1 MVMVHHELILRGPNV
16 QAGHPRPEAIAQVL
30 WFVGPAV
37 QESVCMRFR
46 NTSVIRGRRP
56 EWFRRSVDVRFVD
69 VTAGPDD
76 STVLHFE
83 APRFG
88 EAAEELYK
96 QKPLFEDVRPKQED
110 TGFDLFADVLADI
123 RKKAEDSLRFDAKL
137 LGQVSKFKRYPSKRG
152 VESIAISGDRLQEH
166 PAILDEAVSLLA
178 EELSRAT
185 PPPCRGR
192 IAGKL
197 DMIRDHDNVFKLML
211 GQTKTVRGVWTRQD
225 MSTLRDL
232 FGKDVAVEGEAVFRA
247 SGNLLRI
254 DADAIRP
261 ATDADNYFRTLPL
274 PVRRANVPRA
284 FLRPQ
289 TSSAGAAAAFGKW
302 PGDESEREL
311 LAVLEEMG

>member
-16 QAGHPRPEAIAQVL
+16 QAGHPRPESVAQVL
-30 WFVGPAV
+30 RLVGPAV
-37 QESVCMRFR
+37 RESVSMRFR
-46 NTSVIRGRRP
+46 NTSVVPGRRP
-56 EWFRRSVDVRFVD
+56 DWFRRAVDVRFVD
-69 VTAGPDD
+69 LSGGSDD

-88 EAAEELYK
+88 DVAEDLYK
-96 QKPLFEDVRPKQED
+96 HKALFEDVWPKQED
-110 TGFDLFADVLADI
+110 TAFDLFADVLADI
-123 RKKAEDSLRFDAKL
+123 RNKAEDSLRFDTKL
-137 LGQVSKFKRYPSKRG
+137 LRKVSVFKAYPSKKG
-152 VESIAISGDRLQEH
+152 VESIAISGDRFQEH

-178 EELSRAT
+178 EELSHAT

-192 IAGKL
+192 VTGKL

-211 GQTKTVRGVWTRQD
+211 GQTKMVRGVWTGQD
-225 MSTLRDL
+225 MTTLQDL

-261 ATDADNYFRTLPL
+261 ATDADDYFRTLPL
-274 PVRRANVPRA
+274 PVRRGTTLRP

-289 TSSAGAAAAFGKW
+289 TSNTGAAVAFGKW

-311 LAVLEEMG
+311 LAALEEMG